1 MVDFGFSWLNLGFH
15 EIGHIVFSP
24 LGMFMGILGGSL
36 LQCLVPL
43 LSTIM
48 FYRQR
53 DFFGIG
59 FCCLWFGANLMNV
72 AVYVA
77 DARMLQLNLVS
88 PFSGGEI
95 IHDWNWLLTKLGMLG
110 ADTAL
115 AFVMRIFAF
124 ASMFAFLLSGAW
136 MLSWM
141 FRSEERP
148 RWYEV
153 R

>member
-1 MVDFGFSWLNLGFH
+1 
-15 EIGHIVFSP
+15 
-24 LGMFMGILGGSL
+24 
-36 LQCLVPL
+36 
-43 LSTIM
+43 
-48 FYRQR
+48 
-53 DFFGIG
+53 
-59 FCCLWFGANLMNV
+59 
-72 AVYVA
+72 
-77 DARMLQLNLVS
+77 MLQLNLVS